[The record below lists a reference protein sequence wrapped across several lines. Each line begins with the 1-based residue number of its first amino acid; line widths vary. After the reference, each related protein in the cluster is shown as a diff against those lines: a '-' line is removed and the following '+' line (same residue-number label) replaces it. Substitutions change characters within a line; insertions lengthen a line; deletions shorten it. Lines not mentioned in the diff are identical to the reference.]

1 MSPLEQEGE
10 ITSLV
15 LGCTSQETGM
25 LNGLSFGRSLATCV
39 GEVEGGRE
47 RIKLFSLLGLQK

>member
-15 LGCTSQETGM
+15 LGCASQEAGM
-25 LNGLSFGRSLATCV
+25 LNGLSYGRSLATWM
-39 GEVEGGRE
+39 GEVEGGRKGT
-47 RIKLFSLLGLQK
+47 KLFSLLGL